1 MLRSDLCDFSDGY
14 IVAKGTITLTKKDVR
29 GFIDIRNKFWAFKS
43 NGTFINCISKINN
56 VLIDNAEDLNVVMS
70 MYNLL
75 EYSKN
80 YKRTTGNLWNYYRD
94 ELNNSPLNDDDPP
107 TVNYNADPK
116 QILSLLNT
124 EVVSQEK
131 HQMQIKKTVKT
142 LSRIIQRP
150 KRILKLLFY

>member
-1 MLRSDLCDFSDGY
+1 
-14 IVAKGTITLTKKDVR
+14 
-29 GFIDIRNKFWAFKS
+29 
-43 NGTFINCISKINN
+43 
-56 VLIDNAEDLNVVMS
+56 MS